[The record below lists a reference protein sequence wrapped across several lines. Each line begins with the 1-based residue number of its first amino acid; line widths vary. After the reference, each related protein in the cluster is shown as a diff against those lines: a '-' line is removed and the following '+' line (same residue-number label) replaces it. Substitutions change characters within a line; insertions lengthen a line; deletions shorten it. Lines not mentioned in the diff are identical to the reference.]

1 MPTQGY
7 NLSREV
13 AARLIDKSVRTLDR
27 YLKTG
32 KIRYIKTN
40 GRTWLSRE
48 DVLKYAKNKDKSI
61 DNYIDSGV
69 SRHIDSNDT
78 AIVSS
83 VSNQSEVEL
92 INKIS
97 TLNTKINKQNLLL
110 KKSLDTINTLKTRL
124 SQSITVSEHNQK
136 IDLIKHQQIKY
147 VDYIKKMDLHYK
159 SKSNKLNSDIK
170 VLNDKYNAER
180 LNKNIISFILGL
192 ILVLHPILIYFL

>member
-48 DVLKYAKNKDKSI
+48 DVLKYAKNKDLSKDNI
-61 DNYIDSGV
+61 DGSLD
-69 SRHIDSNDT
+69 SRHVDNNDSMV
-78 AIVSS
+78 VSA
-83 VSNQSEVEL
+83 VSNQSEVQL
-92 INKIS
+92 IDKINS
-97 TLNTKINKQNLLL
+97 LNTKINKQNLLL
-110 KKSLDTINTLKTRL
+110 KKSLDTINVLKTRL
-124 SQSITVSEHNQK
+124 SQSISVSEHNQK
-136 IDLIKHQQIKY
+136 IDLIKNQQIKY
-147 VDYIKKMDLHYK
+147 IDYIKKMDLHYK
-159 SKSNKLNSDIK
+159 SKSNKLNSDIN